1 MRYLLL
7 TECLQNDFVGPL
19 APGAPIGSS
28 LHIGRAES
36 RRLLGD
42 PEGAWQ
48 TEGPLARFL
57 AGWQATAGPNHAA
70 VHIRDW
76 HDPAD
81 AATQA
86 HLDHFGRH
94 CVRGTEGADFVEPLQ
109 NLLAR
114 PGNHVVESAIL
125 SDFVGTNLEAT
136 LRPLVSAGPVRA
148 GLIGVWTDVKVHYLA
163 YDLMTRLGL
172 SELAVCGALTASRSR
187 LQHRQALEHMA
198 STLGVTV
205 FDSIPEFAAWLGL
218 GGAPAA
224 ALRGRSR
231 PDVLVPDGVALDDEE
246 RRLVEYLFRDCREVR
261 LEPLSGGFSGSRVF
275 RSASLDRQGL
285 SQVAYVVKTDT
296 HARIAQERVSVESV
310 ETLLGAASPRLSDY
324 VDLETRGAIKYQFAS
339 MHGGPVRT
347 LQKSWRELRTP
358 EEVRA
363 LFGNVVSRVLSR
375 LYQRPQL
382 EPVQIFR
389 HYGFSPAYAAST
401 LARVDRLA
409 ERVSGD
415 KLWVAGLAD
424 ALPHPHGF
432 YAGLAD
438 RLAEEPLETACC
450 WVHGDLNLANLLLDG
465 GGNVWM
471 IDYFWTRVAHALMD
485 IAKLENDIKFI
496 LLPVH
501 DDEAL
506 RRAAEWDE
514 LLVGQAD
521 LGGALPELPAS
532 LAGNAELGNAH
543 AAVSALREL
552 GARLLAEAGVAA
564 PRSAR
569 EYHVAQLRY
578 AAHTLS
584 FDECDERQKRL
595 ALVSL
600 CSLARSVGRTGKNE
614 GRKQRES
621 PRLPTAL
628 PQKGVVLRPRK

>member
-1 MRYLLL
+1 MAAVRMRHLLL

-19 APGAPIGSS
+19 APGTPIGSS

-42 PEGAWQ
+42 PETTWQ

-57 AGWQATAGPNHAA
+57 QRWQGSAGPDHAA
-70 VHIRDW
+70 VHVRDW
-76 HDPAD
+76 HDATDP
-81 AATQA
+81 ATQA
-86 HLDHFGRH
+86 HLEHFGRH
-94 CVRGTEGADFVEPLQ
+94 CVRGTEGASFIEPLQ
-109 NLLAR
+109 SLLAK
-114 PGNHVVESAIL
+114 PGHHVVDSAIL
-125 SDFVGTNLEAT
+125 SDFVGTTLEAT
-136 LRPLVSAGPVRA
+136 LHPLVADRPVRV

-198 STLGVTV
+198 STLGVAV
-205 FDSIPEFAAWLGL
+205 LDSIPEFAAWLGL
-218 GGAPAA
+218 EAGPPAA
-224 ALRGRSR
+224 SVHGRACA
-231 PDVLVPDGVALDDEE
+231 DVVVPDGLTLDDEE

-261 LEPLSGGFSGSRVF
+261 LEGLSGGFSGSRVF

-285 SQVAYVVKTDT
+285 SQVSYVVKTDT
-296 HARIAQERVSVESV
+296 HARIAQERVAVESV
-310 ETLLGAASPRLSDY
+310 ETLLGAASPRLADY
-324 VDLETRGAIKYQFAS
+324 VDLETRGAIKYHFAS

-347 LQKSWRELRTP
+347 LQKAWRELRTP
-358 EEVRA
+358 DEVRA

-382 EPVQIFR
+382 EPLQLFQ
-389 HYGFSPAYAAST
+389 HYGFSSRYAGHT
-401 LARVDRLA
+401 LERVEHLA

-415 KLWVAGLAD
+415 ELWVAGLPG
-424 ALPHPHGF
+424 ALPHPRRF
-432 YAGLAD
+432 YAGLAE

-485 IAKLENDIKFI
+485 AAKLENDIKFI
-496 LLPVH
+496 LLPLA
-501 DDEAL
+501 DDESL

-514 LLVGQAD
+514 MLVGHGD
-521 LGGALPELPAS
+521 LMSALPELEAS
-532 LAGNAELGNAH
+532 SAGDTGLGKAH
-543 AAVSALREL
+543 AAVSVLRGL
-552 GARLLAEAGVAA
+552 GARLLGEAGVTA

-584 FDECDERQKRL
+584 FDECDDRQKRL
-595 ALVSL
+595 ALASI
-600 CSLARSVGRTGKNE
+600 CRLAEALRNE
-614 GRKQRES
+614 
-621 PRLPTAL
+621 
-628 PQKGVVLRPRK
+628 